1 METLETFPCIFD
13 NMEVEISTPVQ
24 DLHDLMQLWVGKNA
38 LKNNKNK

>member
-24 DLHDLMQLWVGKNA
+24 DLHDLMQLWVGK
-38 LKNNKNK
+38 KCFKKQQK